1 MQVLILTNYLLIG
14 VIPPWLQSLGS
25 LNVLE
30 ISCNKLDGNILPWL
44 GKLDNCFNIDLSN
57 NSFSGKLPVSFT
69 QMRSL
74 NSNNGSSKRSPTEGS
89 HCSAIKANPPSSPL
103 DWELWLGFSSCCAYV
118 TVSRIVH

>member
-1 MQVLILTNYLLIG
+1 MQHLPNLTSLVLTRNFRGGETMQVLILTNCLLIG

-30 ISCNKLDGNILPWL
+30 ISCNKLDGNIPPWL

-89 HCSAIKANPPSSPL
+89 HCSAIKAKPPSLPL
-103 DWELWLGFSSCCAYV
+103 D
-118 TVSRIVH
+118 